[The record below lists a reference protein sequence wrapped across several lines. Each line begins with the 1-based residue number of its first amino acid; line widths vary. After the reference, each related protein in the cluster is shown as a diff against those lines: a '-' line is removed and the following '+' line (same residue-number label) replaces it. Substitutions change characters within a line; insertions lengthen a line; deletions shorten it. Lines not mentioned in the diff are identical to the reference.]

1 MKMKKDVS
9 GLVFSAFLVIA
20 YVICSYFFMG
30 IIENSNGMDS
40 TVKLL
45 LKSLVYVVFG
55 LILFYATR
63 VGDGKQVKR
72 FSFAALLFIDLP
84 ALYII
89 LSACAIGLPF
99 PLDLQAVPETVSIAA
114 VALGYGIPYTF
125 LSGYEL
131 DRPKS
136 GAKKAVKEAEKE
148 PVDDES
154 ESEETDEAEETA
166 EIVETTEAAET
177 SETTET
183 PEDDEG
189 TEDTDE

>member
-1 MKMKKDVS
+1 MKIKKDVS

-30 IIENSNGMDS
+30 IIENSNGMETS
-40 TVKLL
+40 VKLL
-45 LKSLVYVVFG
+45 LKCLVYIFFG

-72 FSFAALLFIDLP
+72 FSFSVLLFIDLP

-89 LSACAIGLPF
+89 LSACAVGLPF
-99 PLDLQAVPETVSIAA
+99 PLDLAAVPETVSIAA
-114 VALGYGIPYTF
+114 AALGYAIPYTF

-131 DRPKS
+131 DRPK
-136 GAKKAVKEAEKE
+136 AVKKETPVKNEIESAEE
-148 PVDDES
+148 DSDD
-154 ESEETDEAEETA
+154 TDEISEDTDED
-166 EIVETTEAAET
+166 INETTENTNE
-177 SETTET
+177 ETTESYV
-183 PEDDEG
+183 EDD